1 MANYYIPSRNVGR
14 SATYEMARIEK
25 ERERGR
31 YSTFLEHM
39 KTFYLS
45 EALYCILGKCVNE
58 GTEIMPTFGREVC
71 RSFVKEEGYES
82 LMRKFRTGTH
92 TLAMVASAVEE
103 ACSSTSKKVNK
114 ENELSFVIQ
123 DTDRDKFYDD
133 LRKLPTDEVCKKVT
147 ERVCNAAEEFVQR
160 NITKKA
166 DIEAIAAKTKE
177 RIDAAKAKYDE
188 KMAEQV
194 QKEQMAMYKREVN
207 RIRNSSPTRNI
218 YEHMMNITSDAIL
231 NSGDEIREN
240 YLSESGR
247 FDLSKVEDRVRV
259 MYTFLEMVNS
269 MKMKKV
275 DNKYIT
281 ECLASIA

>member
-1 MANYYIPSRNVGR
+1 MANYYIPSRNCGR
-14 SATYEMARIEK
+14 TSTYEMARIEK

-31 YSTFLEHM
+31 YSTFLENM

-45 EALYCILGKCVNE
+45 EALYHILGECIEE
-58 GTEIMPTFGREVC
+58 GTDLMPTFGREIC
-71 RSFVKEEGYES
+71 RSFVREEGYEN
-82 LMRKFRTGTH
+82 LMRRFRSGTH
-92 TLAMVASAVEE
+92 TLAMVASIVDE
-103 ACSSTSKKVNK
+103 ACSSTEKKVNK

-123 DTDRDKFYDD
+123 NKDKDKFYDD
-133 LRKLPTDEVCKKVT
+133 LKNLPTDEVCKKIT

-166 DIEAIAAKTKE
+166 DIEDIASKTKE

-188 KMAEQV
+188 KMAEKV
-194 QKEQMAMYKREVN
+194 QKEQMAMYKREVDK
-207 RIRNSSPTRNI
+207 IRNSSPTRNV

-231 NSGDEIREN
+231 NSNDNIRSN
-240 YLSESGR
+240 YIDESGKFNMSR
-247 FDLSKVEDRVRV
+247 VENRVHV

-269 MKMKKV
+269 LRMKNV
-275 DNKYIT
+275 NNKYIT

>member
-1 MANYYIPSRNVGR
+1 MANYYIPSRNCGR
-14 SATYEMARIEK
+14 TATYEMARIEK

-31 YSTFLEHM
+31 YSTFLENM

-45 EALYCILGKCVNE
+45 EALYHILGECVEE
-58 GTEIMPTFGREVC
+58 GTDLMPTFGREIC
-71 RSFVKEEGYES
+71 RSFVREEGYEN
-82 LMRKFRTGTH
+82 LMRRFRSGTH
-92 TLAMVASAVEE
+92 TLAMVASVVDE
-103 ACSSTSKKVNK
+103 ACSSTEKKVNK

-123 DTDRDKFYDD
+123 NKDKDKFYDD
-133 LRKLPTDEVCKKVT
+133 LKNLPTDEVCKKIT

-166 DIEAIAAKTKE
+166 DIEDIASKTKE

-188 KMAEQV
+188 KMAEKV
-194 QKEQMAMYKREVN
+194 QKEQMAMYKREVDK
-207 RIRNSSPTRNI
+207 IRNSSPTRNV

-231 NSGDEIREN
+231 NSNDNIRSN
-240 YLSESGR
+240 YIDESGK
-247 FDLSKVEDRVRV
+247 FNMSKVENRVHV

-269 MKMKKV
+269 LRMKNV
-275 DNKYIT
+275 NNKYIT